1 MSASDPDPTD
11 DALLAFLDGEPNG
24 SEEQIAAH
32 LAGCS
37 VCAANVERL
46 RRRNALVEAGLRE
59 LDLEMPPVP
68 PYAAVQH
75 RQRVALWTTLRRTAG
90 IAAALGGIALAVG
103 PIRAAVVEWFSG
115 DDRAPSAEAPL
126 QPVAPRST
134 RPSPA
139 PPAQATENPEV
150 RFTPEGVEFEI
161 AFAAAQRAG
170 TLEVAYHSVP
180 YATLQTIG
188 GTAGDPFLVL
198 PQKIRVQSTDLSRAS
213 YRLTLPQQVKR
224 LRVVIGGHGRAVVLP
239 QESPGKRLTVPLN
252 AP

>member
-1 MSASDPDPTD
+1 MSASDPHPID
-11 DALLAFLDGEPNG
+11 DVLLAFLDGEPNG
-24 SEEQIAAH
+24 SDEQIAAH
-32 LAGCS
+32 VAGCS

-59 LDLEMPPVP
+59 LDLGMPPVP

-75 RQRVALWTTLRRTAG
+75 RQRVARWTTLRRAAG
-90 IAAALGGIALAVG
+90 IAAVLGGTALAVG

-115 DDRAPSAEAPL
+115 DDRALSAE
-126 QPVAPRST
+126 APRST
-134 RPSPA
+134 RPSPT
-139 PPAQATENPEV
+139 PPASETDQATENPEV
-150 RFTPEGVEFEI
+150 RFTPEGAEFEI
-161 AFAAAQRAG
+161 AFAAAQTAG
-170 TLEVAYHSVP
+170 TLEVANHSAA
-180 YATLQTIG
+180 YGTLQTLG

-213 YRLTLPQQVKR
+213 YRLTLPRPVKR

-239 QESPGKRLTVPLN
+239 QESPGKRLTLPLN